1 MSVIPTDSLPQATEV
16 PAFAAG
22 PPSVQT
28 PSIIEKSIDFLLGIG
43 LNIGKIVLTFVIC
56 WFLIRITNRIAKR
69 FFIAQTKK
77 QHLAMTERKAK
88 TLTSITSSVTKYG
101 IYFIGIF
108 TVLNYLGLDSRSLV
122 VIASAGSVAI
132 GLGAQSVVTDM
143 MEGFFILFED
153 HYAVG
158 DVVSIQN
165 ITGTVESVTL
175 RSTKLR
181 DAQGCIHIIP
191 NGSVGTVTNL
201 CRDYINAIV
210 TVGVSYNAN
219 IDHVL
224 AVLEDEMQ
232 KTADMEELL
241 ETPVLSGII
250 GLDDS
255 AVTIKI
261 VAKCQTKTNLVVEAE
276 LRRRIKNRLDKEG
289 IEIPFPQ
296 RSLHIVK
303 S

>member
-1 MSVIPTDSLPQATEV
+1 MPVILMDALPQMEQV
-16 PAFAAG
+16 SQNIAG
-22 PPSVQT
+22 PPA
-28 PSIIEKSIDFLLGIG
+28 IETSTAFEKGIDLLLHIG
-43 LNIGKIVLTFVIC
+43 LNISKIVLTFVIC
-56 WFLIRITNRIAKR
+56 WFLIRITNHIVKQ
-69 FFIAQTKK
+69 FFAAQVKK
-77 QHLAMTERKAK
+77 QRLAMTERKAK
-88 TLTSITSSVTKYG
+88 TLTSITSSITKYG

-108 TVLNYLGLDSRSLV
+108 TVLNYLGIDRSSLV

-158 DVVSIQN
+158 DIVTIQN

-181 DAQGCIHIIP
+181 DIQGCIHIIP
-191 NGSVGTVTNL
+191 NGTVGTVTNL

-210 TVGVSYNAN
+210 SVGVSYDAN

-224 AVLEDEMQ
+224 AILEDEMK
-232 KTADMEELL
+232 KTADMQEIL
-241 ETPVLSGII
+241 ETPVIAGIT

-261 VAKCQTKTNLVVEAE
+261 VAKCQVKTNLSVEAE

-303 S
+303 Q